1 MNTLVTIRGIDGKPV
16 TVCLTPDTARLM
28 DGWLADRIPHA
39 PEGDYKTIQRL
50 REELKPVLNPELAY
64 AEWLG

>member
-1 MNTLVTIRGIDGKPV
+1 LNTLVTIRDEHGKPV

-39 PEGDYKTIQRL
+39 PEGDYKAIQRL
-50 REELKPVLNPELAY
+50 RAELKPVYTPELAY
-64 AEWLG
+64 AEWLS